1 MLSEN
6 TEIASKTE
14 NSLKL
19 EGWEKLRRNVT
30 ALKIRFFVT
39 GVMSYTVKTAHLRQ
53 KWLCATYERSNLRQV
68 SCYATHERSNL

>member
-19 EGWEKLRRNVT
+19 KGWEKLRRNVT

-39 GVMSYTVKTAHLRQ
+39 GVMSCAVKTAHLR
-53 KWLCATYERSNLRQV
+53 KA
-68 SCYATHERSNL
+68 